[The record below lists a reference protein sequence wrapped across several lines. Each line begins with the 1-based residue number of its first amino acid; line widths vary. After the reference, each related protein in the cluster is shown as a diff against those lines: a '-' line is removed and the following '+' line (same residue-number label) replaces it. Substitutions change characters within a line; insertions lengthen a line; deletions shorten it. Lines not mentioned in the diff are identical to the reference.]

1 MTDIALK
8 QFDDGSF
15 DIDIVDGD
23 LLADNGVRTAVL
35 ISLFSDRIAEPDD
48 VIPDG
53 TDNRRGYW
61 ADAYNNNDDKT
72 GSRLWLLSRAKQT
85 DETLSRAE
93 EYANE
98 ALQHFIDDG
107 VASSVNSV
115 ASWLDSGFMCLQ
127 TTIKK
132 GENNLFEDTFNFSL
146 EAL

>member
-15 DIDIVDGD
+15 DTDIIDGD
-23 LLADNGVRTAVL
+23 LLADNGMRTAVL

-53 TDNRRGYW
+53 TSNRRGYW

-107 VASSVNSV
+107 AANNVSSV
-115 ASWLDSGFMCLQ
+115 ASWAEDGLLCLQ
-127 TTIKK
+127 TAIQK